1 MGSLLV
7 TPQCHPPINDAHV
20 LEASAPTGSSRRQA
34 TPAAPS
40 PRRAPA
46 VPPWS
51 GPGCPPDGPR
61 LSPRGRALGVPAGLP
76 GLYVHGAR
84 GAARDVPIPAETPSS
99 AAARRART
107 PSPTSGHADLRLPS
121 LRTCPVKIPSPTKRQ
136 SFSVG
141 GVTVF
146 SSAEENRPPVTEK
159 VIFTRVLTTTGTSR
173 TFP

>member
-1 MGSLLV
+1 MGAGARPPGGPVLRAPPRYSSLGSLLV
-7 TPQCHPPINDAHV
+7 KPQRHPPINDAHV

-51 GPGCPPDGPR
+51 
-61 LSPRGRALGVPAGLP
+61 SPGVPAGLP
-76 GLYVHGAR
+76 GLYAHGAR

-141 GVTVF
+141 GSHRLF
-146 SSAEENRPPVTEK
+146 QC
-159 VIFTRVLTTTGTSR
+159 
-173 TFP
+173 